1 MRLRIALLLIVA
13 GLVGAWFVARPAAVE
28 EKKPKD
34 TVAAV
39 QARAPDLPV
48 ANTEI
53 AGLAGG
59 PLIGLADNRPETM
72 LDPRFEQSG
81 IKRMRVLVPYD
92 DIARGG
98 IRVRYLDSWL
108 QTARG
113 RGIEPLVS
121 FYRSYQ
127 DRHRLPS
134 VETFRRDFRLFRK
147 RYPWVR
153 YFSTWDE
160 ANFPAAQ
167 PTGNNPRRTAQFYRA
182 IRGDCS
188 RGRCTVITA
197 GFRADGSAHSARWL
211 SEFKRHIGRGP
222 HIWGLVS
229 HPDVNR
235 FQSVYTQD
243 FLRETRGP
251 VWVTEVGAIHFFGRG
266 LRPSI
271 PRQTR
276 AMRYLMS
283 AYPRVSSRIERMYV
297 YHWRA
302 ARGDSLFDSA
312 LLSVEGEARP
322 AYREFFSAL
331 GKPAPALPGG
341 QVRPE

>member
-1 MRLRIALLLIVA
+1 MRIGIALVLIVA
-13 GLVGAWFVARPAAVE
+13 GSLTAWLIARPGHP
-28 EKKPKD
+28 EKKAQAD

-39 QARAPDLPV
+39 GAAAPRPTVPDLK
-48 ANTEI
+48 I
-53 AGLAGG
+53 AGLESG
-59 PLIGLADNRPETM
+59 PSIGLADNRPETM
-72 LDPRFEQSG
+72 LDPRFAQSK
-81 IKRMRVLVPYD
+81 IKRMRVLVPFD

-108 QTARG
+108 ETAKG
-113 RGIEPLVS
+113 LGIEPLVS
-121 FYRSYQ
+121 FYRSNR
-127 DRHRLPS
+127 DRYLLPS
-134 VETFRRDFRLFRK
+134 VETFRNDFRLFRK

-153 YFSTWDE
+153 YYSTWDE

-167 PTGNNPRRTAQFYRA
+167 PTGNDPRRTAEFYRA
-182 IRGDCS
+182 IRSDCS

-197 GFRADGSAHSARWL
+197 GFRADGSAQSARWL
-211 SEFKRHIGRGP
+211 SEFKRHIGPGP

-235 FQSVYTQD
+235 FQTLYTKD
-243 FLRETRGP
+243 FLRRTRGP
-251 VWVTEVGAIHFFGRG
+251 VWVTEVGAVNFFGKG

-283 AYPRVSSRIERMYV
+283 TYARVSPRIARMYI

-312 LLSVEGEARP
+312 LLSVEGKPRP
-322 AYREFFSAL
+322 AYREFFAAL
-331 GKPAPALPGG
+331 GQPAPAPALPAS
-341 QVRPE
+341 QP